1 MSTEQMT
8 NGGTLG
14 GGEILPYIGTEHKGI
29 QYIDWNLVKQFA
41 AIPLVKVLIVFLLL
55 AICTL
60 LIMRLFKIKTI
71 FKGKGITSELGN
83 INQLKSRDKFIMR
96 SNKILSALTKFVQA
110 TPFNM
115 PASSKEYMQ
124 YNIKRAG
131 IKAPGGFRDLS
142 AEEFNAIIKVVAFA
156 LVVVGVLLAVFI
168 SAALGVGSIVATIIL
183 SGILP
188 KQILRSIVR
197 DKDREIR
204 ENFSDFYLMLHYVLL
219 IGGSTPLDR
228 LMKSYAKTTD
238 SAEMV
243 RFVDNC
249 VGHIDTNGE
258 YGATTLIAKDYR
270 EIAEVGKLMRLI
282 KQMYDGADVK
292 QELIGFREELIKEK
306 KYLISKRM
314 NWLVKKAMA
323 SFNILMIILVQA
335 ILSAMA
341 LYLPDLGQITSFF

>member
-1 MSTEQMT
+1 MGDMT

-14 GGEILPYIGTEHKGI
+14 GGEILPFIGQDNHKGT
-29 QYIDWNLVKQFA
+29 QYIDWDMVRQFA
-41 AIPLVKVLIVFLLL
+41 SIPFVKVLICFLLV
-55 AICTL
+55 AICAI
-60 LIMRLFKIKTI
+60 LIMRLFNIKTMR
-71 FKGKGITSELGN
+71 KGRGIMSEIGN
-83 INQLKSRDKFIMR
+83 VNDIKSRDKFILR
-96 SNKILSALTKFVQA
+96 SNKWLQNLTKFVQK
-110 TPFNM
+110 TPFNA
-115 PASSKEYMQ
+115 PLASKEYMQ

-131 IKAPGGFRDLS
+131 IKVPGGFRHMS
-142 AEEFNAIIKVVAFA
+142 AEELNA
-156 LVVVGVLLAVFI
+156 LVKVAAMILIGIGLLATVFINSVIGIVLILATIVLTGVLP
-168 SAALGVGSIVATIIL
+168 TQII
-183 SGILP
+183 
-188 KQILRSIVR
+188 RSIVR

-204 ENFSDFYLMLHYVLL
+204 ENFSDFYLMLHYVLI
-219 IGGSTPLDR
+219 IGGSTPLDK

-258 YGATTLIAKDYR
+258 YNATTLIARDYR

-306 KYLISKRM
+306 KYLIEKKM
-314 NWLVKKAMA
+314 NKLVKRASA

-341 LYLPDLGQITSFF
+341 LYLPDISSIGTMF